1 MVPARRQVNSA
12 DDLRRCT
19 RVRVAA
25 PFACAF
31 CRIGLNRWTSAER
44 GGLGVVLDVSM
55 KGAKV
60 MSAISMKPGDHLVVS
75 LRLPDQTGIMNV
87 DATVRWEK
95 DNMFG
100 VEFASISKSSEGRL
114 KKFLSR
120 TETS

>member
-1 MVPARRQVNSA
+1 MIPAQRQGNPTG
-12 DDLRRCT
+12 DLRSCP

-31 CRIGLNRWTSAER
+31 SRLGLNRWTSAER

-60 MSAISMKPGDHLVVS
+60 MSVIAMKPGDHLVVS
-75 LRLPDQTGIMNV
+75 LRLPDQTGSMNV

-100 VEFASISKSSEGRL
+100 VEFASISQSSESRL

-120 TETS
+120 TATS